1 VSRQQWIGLA
11 IVVLMVAAVEVT
23 VHYTR
28 RWREAQTEEE
38 LLVMQ
43 PEREE
48 AFERYMDSLSEAEY
62 AARKAEYA
70 RLYPKLVVRLQPFD
84 PNTADSAL
92 LVEVGLQPWMARNLI
107 HYREAGKVFRKAED
121 VRSLYGMND
130 TLYATLAP
138 YIQIDSVYRA
148 GAGQRRTDSVQT
160 AYRIKKDTLLEL
172 NSADTAVLQL
182 LRGVGRYTAVQI
194 VRYRQA
200 LGGYYAVSQLYEIN
214 ELPKERVD
222 SIVRHLFVD
231 TMLITPIDVNRA
243 TMKQLQRHPYIS
255 YSQAEQM
262 YELRRRRV
270 QLHAMDELTGIF
282 SADERLRLA
291 PYLRFSNEK

>member
-1 VSRQQWIGLA
+1 
-11 IVVLMVAAVEVT
+11 MVAAVEVT
-23 VHYTR
+23 VHYVR
-28 RWREAQTEEE
+28 QWIEAQSVPE
-38 LLVMQ
+38 LIEWQ

-48 AFERYMDSLSEAEY
+48 AFEQYMDSLSEAEY
-62 AARKAEYA
+62 TARKATYA
-70 RLYPKLVVRLQPFD
+70 KQHPKPAIRLQPFD
-84 PNTADSAL
+84 PNTADSVL
-92 LVEVGLQPWMARNLI
+92 LVEVGLQPWMAKNLI
-107 HYREAGKVFRKAED
+107 RYREAGKVFRQPED
-121 VRSLYGMND
+121 LRRLYGMND

-160 AYRIKKDTLLEL
+160 AYRIKKDT
-172 NSADTAVLQL
+172 SALQL